1 MADSNQFKLSKRIR
15 FVSKLLGT
23 ETAFELFGGKKLG
36 EGAFGKVFATKG
48 SAVKVGKGKEGKS
61 SLANELKILK
71 EIQRIK
77 SAPKLLGSGKGYL
90 ALKKFEGSPLYSKE
104 NLAKIKS
111 DPTFADYIFRKIVE
125 AIGAL
130 HRKNVAQRD
139 LHGGNI
145 FITKNYQVKILDYGQ
160 AKTGYA
166 SVYYET
172 FFGSNSDPRQGAVGL
187 VYNLFEK
194 TSSYK
199 IYYAQLQNAVKRI
212 CKKKGIDPKI
222 ALLDYEDI
230 DGDEEATDEYFE
242 TLHVLAS
249 PPEGDTS
256 DVPTFYT
263 FLDSG
268 LRINTR
274 NPGGVRDTFE
284 SDIKIGN
291 KSNNNKFIKKA
302 ILSSNNI
309 SSFANKNIPKAES
322 GGVFN
327 AQGKKLPGSES
338 YAKAIR
344 PIKKNGRDNT
354 ELAVSSL
361 ISYRVFPHTTEGIQ
375 KAEKIIS
382 AHDMWLVPS
391 LMDGYYYN
399 GIDSDLMTGNMTPG
413 IRFIANAMREFY
425 GISSSG
431 TESAIDTRKS
441 ARPNTPPGI
450 KINWFSLNQVGPSV
464 WMKLKAQL
472 TGKGY
477 FSEVNLSEKDADE
490 LIANIKKSG
499 EFPSLED
506 DSGIH
511 NEVYQNWLVDTYL
524 PNYSNTKVYKPEEKF
539 GDDIIEDLDKKLQ
552 DDSDKI
558 MDAIDEIIEADNK
571 KYEDFKKQL
580 NKKVNHPKLPPDLQK
595 IEPRYTWGVH
605 GSYFLDFESDI
616 DKAIYYAV
624 GGSKNKNKRGETL
637 KKRIREW
644 LFSVTGLNYYDDYEE
659 IKEYKNKILVFI
671 VTGLREDTIEDGY
684 DGLVIPPIYDGPY
697 QDPEED
703 EEEEDEEE
711 EDDDLYGNSLD
722 DLLGNV
728 RDEEA
733 EDPEDPEELKDQ
745 IEEKK
750 KELEDA
756 VEQEQ
761 NTTGRKTL
769 AERMQEAFEDKFG
782 EDFEEDEDD
791 DDFEEIDYEE
801 VLNKKR
807 KETGTKER
815 KSYYVSNTKLLQGIT
830 KSLLAVTGQ
839 LEQVNQSL
847 IEQNQL
853 LQTNVDLNLASLEA
867 LQAQD
872 DILATKFDA
881 ILNAFQQQYEAA
893 QKAEEEAKR
902 LRAEQRLES
911 KNGSSGSETPD
922 DLTKG
927 GKGGGRKNRIYQYF
941 REKLIRQLYRKLP
954 KRVRALRT
962 RGRKLQRM
970 PGRAVGRVTNTVA
983 SRISRMLPSKVS
995 NFGRNITTARSAVK
1009 GMGGFSKFKGVGKN
1023 IPGLKQALAVWEYG
1037 DRKAAGQSDIQA
1049 SIGVGG
1055 GLAGAAA
1062 GAAIG
1067 TMLFPGVGTVAGL
1080 LIGAAFSAAGGYAGS
1095 KIADKF
1101 TGVKDKQY
1109 ERGTQKAKPGMSVL
1123 HGTELLISGN
1133 KNNLDPINQTG
1144 QLLLGA
1150 TSGYINSLGPA
1161 GASIAPVFKQKAAPL
1176 IKIFGLPAT
1185 IARSKVGGNFTNIK
1199 GAFKS
1204 IDKKIDSV
1212 DTMTEENLSMEEK
1225 DLFKLKNSDTF
1236 ADKLLSILDPE
1247 NRFQNLLQNLNRHFD
1262 TPPIPL
1268 SEGGYATFGKTGR
1281 GSNAK
1286 GWVHGH
1292 FQNSNSKA
1300 ELLRDT
1306 FPFVRKLLDQGSE
1319 VVITGGVDRP
1329 LTKDMDDN
1337 EVKEMISKGIDTHS
1351 NRTKGYFAVDVSV
1364 REGTKV
1370 PFALQDVRNT
1380 GGNEGISGLIPG
1392 TNTFIGHLA
1401 EGSRSGGPSG
1411 SPVLPSTTAVKPSS
1425 AIVKDLGKQ
1434 NVMSAKDFGQTS
1446 GVGSNGYIIIPG
1458 HATGGG
1464 APGEKEMVKSLA
1476 RNAYNNIKR
1485 QNPSAKVLLMD
1496 LDEKFPDTDAGWEA
1510 QKKWYQ
1516 QKEKEGYEILEV
1528 HLDGKG
1534 GTGKGIIVPHR
1545 ELNAVEAEFARTH
1558 GAYPRDWRSK
1568 KGEEPLAGPNRGI
1581 SLIELGNVPENLTQG
1596 VMNYLTK
1603 PLEDSVLKVSGG
1615 SLNSIS
1621 SLQGND
1627 GNPDTKYLIINQ
1639 RQKPQDLQVLGFNN
1653 DVKFISNGNGGWKTT
1668 KEISKTLRQLYL
1680 QRLSK

>member
-1 MADSNQFKLSKRIR
+1 
-15 FVSKLLGT
+15 
-23 ETAFELFGGKKLG
+23 
-36 EGAFGKVFATKG
+36 
-48 SAVKVGKGKEGKS
+48 
-61 SLANELKILK
+61 
-71 EIQRIK
+71 
-77 SAPKLLGSGKGYL
+77 
-90 ALKKFEGSPLYSKE
+90 
-104 NLAKIKS
+104 
-111 DPTFADYIFRKIVE
+111 
-125 AIGAL
+125 
-130 HRKNVAQRD
+130 
-139 LHGGNI
+139 
-145 FITKNYQVKILDYGQ
+145 
-160 AKTGYA
+160 
-166 SVYYET
+166 
-172 FFGSNSDPRQGAVGL
+172 
-187 VYNLFEK
+187 
-194 TSSYK
+194 
-199 IYYAQLQNAVKRI
+199 
-212 CKKKGIDPKI
+212 
-222 ALLDYEDI
+222 
-230 DGDEEATDEYFE
+230 
-242 TLHVLAS
+242 
-249 PPEGDTS
+249 
-256 DVPTFYT
+256 
-263 FLDSG
+263 
-268 LRINTR
+268 
-274 NPGGVRDTFE
+274 
-284 SDIKIGN
+284 
-291 KSNNNKFIKKA
+291 
-302 ILSSNNI
+302 
-309 SSFANKNIPKAES
+309 
-322 GGVFN
+322 
-327 AQGKKLPGSES
+327 
-338 YAKAIR
+338 
-344 PIKKNGRDNT
+344 
-354 ELAVSSL
+354 
-361 ISYRVFPHTTEGIQ
+361 
-375 KAEKIIS
+375 
-382 AHDMWLVPS
+382 
-391 LMDGYYYN
+391 
-399 GIDSDLMTGNMTPG
+399 
-413 IRFIANAMREFY
+413 
-425 GISSSG
+425 
-431 TESAIDTRKS
+431 
-441 ARPNTPPGI
+441 
-450 KINWFSLNQVGPSV
+450 
-464 WMKLKAQL
+464 
-472 TGKGY
+472 
-477 FSEVNLSEKDADE
+477 
-490 LIANIKKSG
+490 
-499 EFPSLED
+499 
-506 DSGIH
+506 
-511 NEVYQNWLVDTYL
+511 
-524 PNYSNTKVYKPEEKF
+524 
-539 GDDIIEDLDKKLQ
+539 
-552 DDSDKI
+552 
-558 MDAIDEIIEADNK
+558 
-571 KYEDFKKQL
+571 
-580 NKKVNHPKLPPDLQK
+580 
-595 IEPRYTWGVH
+595 VH

-697 QDPEED
+697 QDPEE
-703 EEEEDEEE
+703 EEEDEEE
-711 EDDDLYGNSLD
+711 MDDEEYDDLYGSNLD
-722 DLLGNV
+722 DLLDSLKD
-728 RDEEA
+728 DEG
-733 EDPEDPEELKDQ
+733 EDPEEIAEE

-750 KELEDA
+750 QELE
-756 VEQEQ
+756 
-761 NTTGRKTL
+761 
-769 AERMQEAFEDKFG
+769 EAA
-782 EDFEEDEDD
+782 EEDEEDFGSEDD
-791 DDFEEIDYEE
+791 IPDELLRDPVEDDEGDIGSEDDIPDELFDDTIDPSVLEEII
-801 VLNKKR
+801 NKRRGK
-807 KETGTKER
+807 TGTKER

-853 LQTNVDLNLASLEA
+853 LQTNIDLNLASLEA

-881 ILNAFQQQYEAA
+881 ILNAFQQQYEAS

-1023 IPGLKQALAVWEYG
+1023 IPGLKQALTVWEYG

-1123 HGTELLISGN
+1123 HGTELLISGD

-1319 VVITGGVDRP
+1319 VVITGGIDRP